1 MRVRNFVC
9 KTNGSVF
16 DEFRQFICAHVLCS
30 KFPKVTLQFIS
41 SEAFKT
47 QFNEYFGYQ
56 FNSTQIS
63 DVVSENNYY
72 FDPTNQESQI
82 NKIKDEEGGDCITHF
97 VYEAVT
103 KEFKRADMDVFSFIR
118 VKQAFLRELN
128 SSIHEYVRPQLDMLF
143 DENKI
148 NVGLL
153 YGHDIASDVQAC
165 CKESNIFN
173 YIDFAGKS
181 RREKQTHINT
191 YTIQDEFLKFIA
203 LTMCDML
210 VGSFDEISYEAI
222 CLRKIMLLDM
232 GRDVLNFDDT
242 MIPKQVVFNKSCW
255 FPNSQLLLEFT
266 DV

>member
-30 KFPKVTLQFIS
+30 KIPKVTLQFIA
-41 SEAFKT
+41 SEAFNT

-56 FNSTQIS
+56 FKSTQIC
-63 DVVSENNYY
+63 DVVSENSYY
-72 FDPTNQESQI
+72 FDPKRQDLMIS
-82 NKIKDEEGGDCITHF
+82 KIDAGEEGEDCITHF
-97 VYEAVT
+97 IYEPTT
-103 KEFKRADMDVFSFIR
+103 KEFKRADMDLFSFIR
-118 VKQAFLRELN
+118 VKQEFLSDLN

-153 YGHDIASDVQAC
+153 YDNDIASDVHSC
-165 CKESNIFN
+165 CEDSPIFN

-181 RREKQTHINT
+181 RDSKSYINT

-203 LTMCDML
+203 LTMCDMMI
-210 VGSFDEISYEAI
+210 GSFDEISYEAI

-242 MIPKQVVFNKSCW
+242 LIPKQVVFNKSCW
-255 FPNSQLLLEFT
+255 FPNSQLLLEFLN
-266 DV
+266 